1 MFSWLERLFEKDW
14 TNVSVR
20 LAYDK
25 ELDKW
30 KRASDQHSIPV
41 RYERDI
47 VDGLE
52 VYLVSVPARYIPR
65 IKQLGLI
72 Q

>member
-47 VDGLE
+47 VDDLKIIWCLFLRDIYLE
-52 VYLVSVPARYIPR
+52 
-65 IKQLGLI
+65 
-72 Q
+72 